1 MTLRALVVIPALN
14 AERSIGAVVRDC
26 KGLQW
31 GAAGPGGV
39 RPYTGEAAGA
49 PLVVNDVLVVDD
61 GSADRTAEVAREAGA
76 QVVSH
81 PTNRGKGAA
90 LKTGFAYALE
100 HGFDAVV
107 TLDADGQHLPHEI
120 PKFLAARAETGADL
134 IIGGR
139 AHLFG
144 QMLPRRRFANRFS
157 ARCIAFASR
166 TNVTDSQSGFRLYSA
181 NLLRAVR
188 LRSDGFDMESEVIVH
203 AGWRGFKVI
212 TIPIDLGFVDGQSTS
227 HYKPLMDTVRIAW
240 TVIRARYFW
249 RAR

>member
-1 MTLRALVVIPALN
+1 VTARTLVMIPALN
-14 AERSIGAVVRDC
+14 AAHSIAAVVHDS
-26 KGLQW
+26 K
-31 GAAGPGGV
+31 AV
-39 RPYTGEAAGA
+39 NEDV
-49 PLVVNDVLVVDD
+49 LVVND
-61 GSADRTAEVAREAGA
+61 GSSDRTAEVAREAGA
-76 QVVSH
+76 EVVTH
-81 PTNRGKGAA
+81 PVNRGKGAA

-107 TLDADGQHLPHEI
+107 SLDADGQHLPREI
-120 PKFLAARAETGADL
+120 PKFLGARTETGADL

-144 QMLPRRRFANRFS
+144 QMLPRRRLANRFS
-157 ARCIAFASR
+157 AFCIAFASK
-166 TNVTDSQSGFRLYSA
+166 TKVTDSQSGFRLYSA

-188 LRSDGFDMESEVIVH
+188 PRSDGFDMESEVIVY
-203 AGWRGFKVI
+203 AGLRGFKVI

-249 RAR
+249 R